1 MPAGRPR
8 EFDVDAGL
16 DAALRVFWRQGY
28 AGAALTDLT
37 EAVGVNRPSLYA
49 AYGNKAELFRRA
61 LAHYSTHYATHLNEA
76 LAQPTA
82 REAVEVFLRGA
93 VTVTTTKG
101 CPRGCL
107 GVQGALVAGPENE
120 EIREELAQWRRDGEL
135 ALRERFRRAR
145 LAGELPSTVDPAD
158 LARYVGTVG
167 FGMSVQ
173 ATGGA
178 SRAQL
183 ERVVELTLRAWD
195 GMVAG

>member
-28 AGAALTDLT
+28 EGAALTDLT

-61 LAHYSTHYATHLNEA
+61 LAHYSTHYATHMRES

-82 REAVEVFLRGA
+82 RQTAEVFLRGA
-93 VTVTTTKG
+93 VRVTTAKG

-107 GVQGALVAGPENE
+107 GVQGALAVGPDHDG
-120 EIREELAQWRRDGEL
+120 IRQELLDWRREGERALAARFRQARADGEI
-135 ALRERFRRAR
+135 A
-145 LAGELPSTVDPAD
+145 STVDCAD
-158 LARYVGTVG
+158 LARYVSAVA
-167 FGMSVQ
+167 FGISVQ
-173 ATGGA
+173 AAGGT
-178 SRAQL
+178 SRAKL
-183 ERVVELTLRAWD
+183 DRVVDLTLRAWD
-195 GMVAG
+195 GMVA

>member
-8 EFDVDAGL
+8 EFDMDAGL

-61 LAHYSTHYATHLNEA
+61 LAHYSTHYATHMSEA

-107 GVQGALVAGPENE
+107 GVQGALVSGPENA
-120 EIREELAQWRRDGEL
+120 EIREELAVWRRDGEL

-145 LAGELPSTVDPAD
+145 RAGELPSTVDPAD
-158 LARYVGTVG
+158 LARYVGALA
-167 FGMSVQ
+167 FGVSVQ
-173 ATGGA
+173 AAGGA